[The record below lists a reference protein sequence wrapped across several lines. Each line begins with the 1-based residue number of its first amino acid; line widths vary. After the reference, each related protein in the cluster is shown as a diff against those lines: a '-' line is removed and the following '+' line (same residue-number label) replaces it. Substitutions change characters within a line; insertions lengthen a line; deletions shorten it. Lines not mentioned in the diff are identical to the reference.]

1 MRNRDDIRA
10 AIEALREVGRR
21 ARVYAS
27 MPVIEGVTPR
37 SLLDFPG
44 ARTFEDSEGL
54 RRVEGI
60 FRLDE
65 VGLSPLDHA
74 TLYGDGAFE
83 GILIRNRSIF
93 LYRDHMDRLDRSLD
107 ALHIEMPVD
116 RVSLTQQIL
125 RTARAADLP
134 EGAGYIRLVVT
145 RGVGDLGIN
154 PAKCV
159 GATIFA
165 IASTIHLYSREAYG
179 RGIKLGL
186 ARNIRR
192 PGRSI
197 LDPNIKSLNY
207 LNNVLA
213 LLEGTRG
220 KGLIE
225 ALQLTKDG
233 FVAEATVDNLFAVKR
248 NPGWETDPSKVEI
261 LTPSSEYCLVG
272 ITRATVLRLAERRGY
287 KVAVRDDLLPID
299 LVGPNKECFM
309 TGTGAG
315 VMPITAIEDVAVGDG
330 TPGSVTMGLVDDL
343 ERMMSDPAWGLS
355 LDVPDGLVAEAL
367 ANGVPSKAGR

>member
-1 MRNRDDIRA
+1 VRSREDVLA

-27 MPVIEGVTPR
+27 MPVIEGITPK
-37 SLLDFPG
+37 LLLESPN
-44 ARTFEDSEGL
+44 ARTFEDIQGL

-65 VGLSPLDHA
+65 IGLSPLDHA

-93 LYRDHMDRLDRSLD
+93 LYREHMDRLDRSLD
-107 ALHIEMPVD
+107 AIAIELPAS
-116 RVSLTQQIL
+116 RVVLTQQIL
-125 RTARAADLP
+125 KTARAADLP
-134 EGAGYIRLVVT
+134 EGNGYIRLVVT

-159 GATIFA
+159 APTVFA
-165 IASTIHLYSREAYG
+165 IISTIRLYSREAYG

-186 ARNIRR
+186 ARHVRR
-192 PGRSI
+192 PDRTI

-213 LLEGTRG
+213 LLEGTKGRG
-220 KGLIE
+220 LVE
-225 ALQLTKDG
+225 ALQLTKEG
-233 FVAEATVDNLFAVKR
+233 FIAEATVDNLFVVRKHA
-248 NPGWETDPSKVEI
+248 GWESDPAKVEVM
-261 LTPSSEYCLVG
+261 TPSSEYCLVG
-272 ITRATVLRLAERRGY
+272 ITRETVLRIASRRGY
-287 KVAVRDDLLPID
+287 KVTVRADLLPID
-299 LVGPNKECFM
+299 LVGPGKECFM

-315 VMPITAIEDVAVGDG
+315 VMPITAVEDVTVGDG
-330 TPGSVTMGLVDDL
+330 VPGPVTIGLVEDL
-343 ERMMSDPAWGLS
+343 QKMMTDPACGISMDL
-355 LDVPDGLVAEAL
+355 PDNLVAEAL
-367 ANGVPSKAGR
+367 ANGVATNAGR